1 MRPLA
6 VRARMHNTSVRMKK
20 LLPLIGLAACSAPTV
35 VVDTSTPTITL
46 QGESAADR
54 RGESADRHG
63 EAPSGRAI
71 SQIRLEAMRSGSS
84 VRHSA
89 TLSAVDQGTFCVR
102 LDPSVVCA
110 EDATVLDLPAAF
122 GRDGLEVM
130 FTAQAQDNAAARRSI
145 RSAVLSTNVIDTSR
159 PEIELI
165 EPERDAGAKSWAPSP
180 YSRPPQR
187 RRCAQLPPKAAEQ
200 RLSGAH
206 GQREPHRL
214 YPRRRTRA
222 RHHYGAGPSRF
233 AQRDARYR

>member
-1 MRPLA
+1 MR
-6 VRARMHNTSVRMKK
+6 NTSVRMKK

-46 QGESAADR
+46 QGPNQLR
-54 RGESADRHG
+54 TGEANQLTVTAS
-63 EAPSGRAI
+63 APSGRAI

-122 GRDGLEVM
+122 GRDGLEVT

-145 RSAVLSTNVIDTSR
+145 RSAVL
-159 PEIELI
+159 
-165 EPERDAGAKSWAPSP
+165 
-180 YSRPPQR
+180 
-187 RRCAQLPPKAAEQ
+187 
-200 RLSGAH
+200 
-206 GQREPHRL
+206 
-214 YPRRRTRA
+214 
-222 RHHYGAGPSRF
+222 
-233 AQRDARYR
+233 